1 MSEDVVDGRQSETRP
16 DRYQYSRSAPDQWR
30 PDQCQ
35 AGRGR
40 RPVAVP
46 CLQRVKRLEKAGF
59 IEGYRAQL
67 NVTRL
72 VEHVVVFTEVTLADH
87 RREDFIRFEREI
99 ARQEH
104 LEEMHLI
111 SGGYDYLLKFTV
123 RSIAQYQ
130 DLITGILDRNIGV
143 KKYFSYIVIRTI
155 FDKGFVPVKCL
166 VEDTGAGPD
175 GD

>member
-1 MSEDVVDGRQSETRP
+1 MDANP
-16 DRYQYSRSAPDQWR
+16 KLDRIDINILAQLQTNGGLTNVKLAE
-30 PDQCQ
+30 
-35 AGRGR
+35 
-40 RPVAVP
+40 AVGLSPSP